1 MNRNYREGSPWQ
13 VAFRKFF
20 RNRLSLISS
29 VFVGLVALLAILGY
43 LIAPD
48 STPWANNQHLEIATK
63 NPGFKTNFF
72 LIPRSADIA
81 KKELLGKLAGGEQSR
96 FREVPMIDYRI
107 EDWKIII
114 TEYTEPEDSI
124 TIESIYTVTEVLFPN
139 RPIEDIILNETTLTL
154 MGKDGNI
161 ELSKDDIESAI
172 EKIHVK
178 TRRFWLGTDR
188 FGRDMLSRLII
199 GARISLAVGFIA
211 VAISLLIGIVLG
223 ATAGY
228 IRGWYDDLVMWLIY
242 VVWSI
247 PTLLMVIALT
257 MVLGKGFWQIFV
269 AVGLTMWVEVARVV
283 RGQVMSLREK
293 EFVEAAKVLGFGTW
307 RIVFR
312 HILPNVMGPV
322 AIISAGNFATAI
334 LLEAGLSF
342 LGIGVQPPIPSWGTM
357 IKDHYGYLIM
367 DKAFL
372 AILPGI
378 TIMLLVLAFTL
389 IGNGLRD
396 ALDTKGMDKT

>member
-1 MNRNYREGSPWQ
+1 MNTSTNRSGSPWR
-13 VAFRKFF
+13 VAYRKFF
-20 RNRLSLISS
+20 GNRLSLFSS
-29 VFVGLVALLAILGY
+29 LFVGVVVLMALLGY

-63 NPGFKTNFF
+63 PPGFKTDFF
-72 LIPRSADIA
+72 LIPTKTKAD
-81 KKELLGKLAGGEQSR
+81 KRGFFSGLLLGWPHN
-96 FREVPMIDYRI
+96 FREVPIQGYYLD
-107 EDWKIII
+107 DWTITL
-114 TEYTEPEDSI
+114 TEYSEPGDSL
-124 TIESIYTVTEVLFPN
+124 TIESAYSVQEILFPN
-139 RPIEDIILNETTLTL
+139 YNPKDIFVKSNLLAVTGATGTT
-154 MGKDGNI
+154 KYSVADI
-161 ELSKDDIESAI
+161 ELIIETDF
-172 EKIHVK
+172 VK
-178 TRRFWLGTDR
+178 TQRFWLGTDR

-211 VAISLLIGIVLG
+211 VAISLLIGITLG
-223 ATAGY
+223 ALAGY
-228 IRGWYDDLVMWLIY
+228 VRGWLDDLIMWFVN

-293 EFVEAAKVLGFGTW
+293 EFIEAAKVMGFGKM
-307 RIVFR
+307 RIIFR

-322 AIISAGNFATAI
+322 AIISASNFATAI

-357 IKDHYGYLIM
+357 IKDHYGFLVM

-372 AILPGI
+372 AIMPGVA
-378 TIMLLVLAFTL
+378 IMLLVLAFTL

-396 ALDTKGMDKT
+396 ALDPKDL